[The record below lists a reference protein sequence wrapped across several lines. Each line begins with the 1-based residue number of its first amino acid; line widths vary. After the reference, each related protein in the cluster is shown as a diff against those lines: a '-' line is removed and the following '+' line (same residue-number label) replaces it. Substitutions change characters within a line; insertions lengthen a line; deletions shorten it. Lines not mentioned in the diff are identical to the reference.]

1 MNFVLL
7 LIMFVISGA
16 IGLGYQVLWSKFLL
30 QFIGIS
36 AWSYATILC
45 VFMSGLAVGSQWLG
59 KIADK
64 LPCPLKFYCI
74 LELGIGIY
82 TILIYESLMTG
93 AGSMYR
99 VAASQ
104 LLDSNAP
111 TLLLASTRALLAA
124 LILFPPAIAMGATFP
139 AVLKYAARE
148 RDNIGSRSAGLYAF
162 NALGASAGAL
172 IMAFFLIPSMGLK
185 ASLMIL
191 GLGNLFLALMS
202 FIISKIWPFP
212 TKATNSASDKEEPA
226 SDGQKRWLLLVFV
239 SGFLSF
245 TLEIGWT
252 RYMVLVLG
260 STTYSFAVVLA
271 SFIFGIF
278 LGSILL
284 HFFVPK
290 MKRSIVWFG
299 LSLSTTGILVM
310 VGMIFYPLLP
320 AISKFLMSLLSFDIY
335 AFYLAEMIKI
345 MLSFSVMLPPTVFIG
360 ISIPLFLHLFAD
372 DVKKLGQVSGRIYAF
387 NTWGNVLGALIGSL
401 VLLPLLG
408 LETLFFICSLS
419 YVLLGL
425 YCLKNEDKNAYR
437 ITMSLSAIAIM
448 FSFLLPW
455 DPLMFTVTPSRRNSE
470 FRIASIFDPTT
481 TKDRVLFFEE
491 DPAASVMVLE
501 DIDTDDKTPSRLL
514 FVNGK
519 VDATDSGDMITQIL
533 CAHTPLLLHQKPEDV
548 LIVGYGSGVTVG
560 SALTHPLKSLEVVEL
575 IQKVIK
581 ASVHFE
587 HVNQKPLEDPRTRL
601 IVEDAANYLI
611 TTPKTYDV
619 IISEPSNPW
628 IAGIGSLFTLDF
640 YELTKGRLREGG
652 IFLQWLQAY
661 EISDS
666 TVFGILKTFRQVY
679 PFVYVFHG
687 RNNDL
692 FLMGSQTPIQPDLNQ
707 ISQRMQEPVVA
718 KNLKLADCED
728 VFTLFSTQMFS
739 PEKVSLLAA
748 YGQRL
753 NTKDNLWLEH
763 QAPMELFQKE
773 LPSLLY
779 RNDDRLYASPQLFI
793 HRFGLLRDQYM
804 RLHQEFHSTV
814 YSPKR
819 NLQKQWMDALYSL
832 YPHVP
837 EIKTTWNDYITPMD
851 NQEVLSLLT
860 EYYEKEQI
868 DLGNS
873 LLEFRLS
880 SILIQTQL
888 DAEAQKFW
896 LDGAKDLAQKFGIKY
911 PQISLFY
918 ANLLLSSNQPSE
930 AAQVL
935 VKVVHPLPKQMAITF
950 LHSCYL
956 ADPELF
962 IEVIRVYLAHPDEF
976 YDEMLLSYLPLM
988 PLEIQRRGN
997 LLL

>member
-7 LIMFVISGA
+7 LILFVISGA

-59 KIADK
+59 KISDR
-64 LPCPLKFYCI
+64 LPCPLKFYCV

-82 TILIYESLMTG
+82 TILIYESLMSG
-93 AGSMYR
+93 AGDMYR
-99 VAASQ
+99 MMARELLAS
-104 LLDSNAP
+104 DAP
-111 TLLLASTRALLAA
+111 TLLLASIRAILAA
-124 LILFPPAIAMGATFP
+124 CVLFPPAIAMGATFP

-148 RDNIGSRSAGLYAF
+148 KENIGSRSAGLYAF

-172 IMAFFLIPSMGLK
+172 IMAFFLIPTMGLK

-191 GLGNLFLALMS
+191 GLGNLLLALMS
-202 FIISKIWPFP
+202 FIIAKIWPFP
-212 TKATNSASDKEEPA
+212 KETGHTSVKEENPG
-226 SDGQKRWLLLVFV
+226 SPEQNRWLLLVFI

-252 RYMVLVLG
+252 RFMVLVLG

-284 HFFVPK
+284 HFFVPR
-290 MKRSIVWFG
+290 MKKSIVWFG
-299 LSLSTTGILVM
+299 LSLSITGILVLFS
-310 VGMIFYPLLP
+310 MIFYPFLP
-320 AISKFLMSLLSFDIY
+320 TISKTLLNLLSFDIQ
-335 AFYLAEMIKI
+335 AFYLAELIKI
-345 MLSFSVMLPPTVFIG
+345 MLSFAVMLPPTVFIG

-372 DVKKLGQVSGRIYAF
+372 DVKRLGQISGRIYAC
-387 NTWGNVLGALIGSL
+387 NTWGNVLGALFGSL
-401 VLLPLLG
+401 ILLPLLG
-408 LETLFFICSLS
+408 LETLFFLCALS
-419 YVLLGL
+419 YLLMGL
-425 YCLKNEDKNAYR
+425 YCLYQEDKNAYR
-437 ITMSLSAIAIM
+437 VTMSLSAIAIM

-455 DPLMFTVTPSRRNSE
+455 DPLLFTVTPSRRNSE
-470 FRIASIFDPTT
+470 FQFNNIFADSIRQD
-481 TKDRVLFFEE
+481 KILFFEE

-501 DIDTDDKTPSRLL
+501 DIDPEDQTSSRLL

-519 VDATDSGDMITQIL
+519 VDATDSGDMITQVL
-533 CAHTPLLLHQKPEDV
+533 CAHTPLLMHNKPEDI

-560 SALTHPLKSLEVVEL
+560 SALSHPIKSLEVVEL

-581 ASVHFE
+581 ASVYFE

-601 IVEDAANYLI
+601 IVEDAASYLI

-640 YELTKGRLREGG
+640 YELTKDRLREGG

-692 FLMGSQTPIQPDLNQ
+692 FLMGSQTPLNPSLSH
-707 ISQRMQEPVVA
+707 ISERMQQPEIA
-718 KNLKLADCED
+718 KNLKLAHCED
-728 VFTLFSTQMFS
+728 VFTLLSTQMFS
-739 PEKVSLLAA
+739 PEKISLLAA
-748 YGQRL
+748 HGQRL

-763 QAPMELFQKE
+763 QAPMELFKKE
-773 LPSLLY
+773 YPTLLY
-779 RNDDRLYASPQLFI
+779 RNDDRLYASPELFI
-793 HRFGLLRDQYM
+793 HRFGLLRDQGI
-804 RLHQEFHSTV
+804 RLHQEFHNLV

-819 NLQKQWMDALYSL
+819 NLQQQWMDALYSL
-832 YPHVP
+832 YPHIP
-837 EIKTTWNDYITPMD
+837 EIKNTWNDYITPLD
-851 NQEVLSLLT
+851 NQQVLSLLT
-860 EYYEKEQI
+860 EYFANEQTN
-868 DLGNS
+868 LANS
-873 LLEFRLS
+873 LMEFRLS
-880 SILIQTQL
+880 SILLQARL
-888 DAEAQKFW
+888 DANTEEFW
-896 LDGAKDLAQKFGIKY
+896 LKGAKELTQKYGIRF
-911 PQISLFY
+911 PQVSLFY
-918 ANLLLSSNQPSE
+918 ANLLISSKKPME

-935 VKVVHPLPKQMAITF
+935 INVVHPLPKQMAITF

-976 YDEMLLSYLPLM
+976 YKEMLLSYLPLM
-988 PLEIQRRGN
+988 PLEMQRRGN